1 MPCNRCTKYGVR
13 ACGETAAVKSQ
24 CREGVVWFDGTCLC
38 LIHKAT
44 IYGAVSSVRSMYG
57 VGHAKTKL
65 GAFNIHSI
73 SRERAGRWRTEV
85 DQAKRLGR
93 TANDVWSM
101 SSGCAVG
108 GLCAGWAGLGSTGW
122 LVGGWACFVP
132 WWSKAPRPVLVDA
145 STSVPDNHTERDR
158 PSFFGW
164 WWSEAGKGNGSSSLV
179 KASRVQS
186 SPVNHPSIHPLSLP
200 LATRNP
206 HPEKPHGA
214 SRPATRCDCFLRV
227 CIHPFCRR
235 DHRPSSL

>member
-1 MPCNRCTKYGVR
+1 
-13 ACGETAAVKSQ
+13 
-24 CREGVVWFDGTCLC
+24 
-38 LIHKAT
+38 
-44 IYGAVSSVRSMYG
+44 
-57 VGHAKTKL
+57 
-65 GAFNIHSI
+65 
-73 SRERAGRWRTEV
+73 
-85 DQAKRLGR
+85 
-93 TANDVWSM
+93 M

-200 LATRNP
+200 LATR
-206 HPEKPHGA
+206 K
-214 SRPATRCDCFLRV
+214 PATRTQKNHTAPPGLRPDATASCASASIRSVAETIDHHLFRLQVVCSPFRAACWSGRSVIGAWGFFLPLLHTPNIFAPEKKFREPSTRTV
-227 CIHPFCRR
+227 AGTTPQLNQRLGTTSFSS
-235 DHRPSSL
+235 PSSIVPSPSFFSSPP